1 MRNFTGGLRSLNLRR
16 SNKRLIVG
24 DTAAGGS
31 IAVDIARA
39 GQESTDIGG
48 TVQVAENVGAA
59 PILHNDIRYQ
69 RVFRKRLFSYITGK
83 EPRNMNNN
91 LKYDTVFWDIDNTLL
106 DFLAAQDRGI
116 RISLARYG
124 RKADDAQLTA
134 YNRINQKYWEML
146 ERGEVTKAELE
157 IGRFREFLT
166 VIGAENIGGMCVE
179 NSDEDSDRT
188 CAENSD
194 GDIRSTCAKGLEE
207 DFDRIAKKIND
218 EYEETLAYEPVLM
231 DGAAEIC
238 AALRAMGVRQYAVT
252 NGAPFVQRNKIG
264 LSGLG
269 QYFDALFISE
279 ELGYVK
285 PQKEFFME
293 AVRKIPDYDA
303 GRTIIIGDSLTS
315 DMRGGL
321 HAGIDRCWYNPKHA
335 RCTADFPIQYKIA
348 HLYEAKAIVAGERQ
362 GTV

>member
-1 MRNFTGGLRSLNLRR
+1 M
-16 SNKRLIVG
+16 G

-69 RVFRKRLFSYITGK
+69 RVFRKRQFSYITGK

-106 DFLAAQDRGI
+106 DFLVAQDRGI

-124 RKADDAQLTA
+124 KKADDAQLAA